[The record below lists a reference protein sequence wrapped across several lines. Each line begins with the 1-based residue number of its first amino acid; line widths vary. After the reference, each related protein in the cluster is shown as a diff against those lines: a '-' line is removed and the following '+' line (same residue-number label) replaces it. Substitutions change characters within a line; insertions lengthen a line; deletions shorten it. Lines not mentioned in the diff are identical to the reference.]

1 MPDSPILYMTIHD
14 MIEWDA
20 VYRHELPHT
29 DTDTPPK
36 IDTHVEWTVVVN
48 DEK

>member
-20 VYRHELPHT
+20 VYRHELLYI
-29 DTDTPPK
+29 DTPPK

-48 DEK
+48 DESK